1 MITHN
6 PTFGENKRIQKME
19 EKEEKLVAKR
29 RGRKRERD
37 DLYFIKAQQR
47 IKDLRFQLSTA
58 KNDGLSV
65 KER

>member
-6 PTFGENKRIQKME
+6 PTLGENKRIQKME

>member
-1 MITHN
+1 
-6 PTFGENKRIQKME
+6 ME
-19 EKEEKLVAKR
+19 EKEDKTMAKR